1 MKSILKL
8 ALCAGLVAAA
18 ALVGPAAP
26 AHASLGLYR
35 VHNISANDSLSS
47 KSITVSCNPGDK
59 LTTVGGAVTG
69 NGDVLLTKAY
79 ADTATGATATAFGIE
94 AISTTANWTVEVYGV
109 CAPAGTLS
117 GLTIVQ
123 ATLGP
128 DPNYKTPV
136 ATCPTGKYTVGGGYF
151 LDSANGQVAIDELR
165 FTSALN
171 QVSATAYNYG
181 TPGNYSFS
189 VQAMCAYSPGSM
201 AYTSFPSANN
211 SVTPKTEDTSMCGG
225 TTPELSGAGGAIT
238 YALGGVSLATV
249 NPKLNVGTAEVTA
262 REIGPFGSSW
272 EVEVMGICI
281 S

>member
-35 VHNISANDSLSS
+35 VHNISPNDSLSS
-47 KSITVSCNPGDK
+47 KTVTVTCNAGDK

-69 NGDVLLTKAY
+69 GGDVLLTRAY
-79 ADTATGATATAFGIE
+79 ADVATDNIATAVGIE
-94 AISTTANWTVEVYGV
+94 AISTTANWTVEVYGI

-117 GLTIVQ
+117 GLTVVE

-128 DPNYKTPV
+128 DPYYKTPV
-136 ATCPTGKYTVGGGYF
+136 ATCATGKSTVGGGFY
-151 LDSANGQVAIDELR
+151 LENANGLVAIDELR
-165 FTSALN
+165 FYSTLDK
-171 QVSATAYNYG
+171 VSATAYNYG
-181 TPGNYSFS
+181 TPGNYSFT
-189 VQAMCAYSPGSM
+189 VQAMCATSPGAM

-211 SVTPKTEDTSMCGG
+211 SVTPKTEDTSVCGS

-238 YALGGVSLATV
+238 YALGAVSLDVV
-249 NPKLNVGTAEVTA
+249 NPKLNAGTAELTA
-262 REIGPFGSSW
+262 REIGSFGTSW